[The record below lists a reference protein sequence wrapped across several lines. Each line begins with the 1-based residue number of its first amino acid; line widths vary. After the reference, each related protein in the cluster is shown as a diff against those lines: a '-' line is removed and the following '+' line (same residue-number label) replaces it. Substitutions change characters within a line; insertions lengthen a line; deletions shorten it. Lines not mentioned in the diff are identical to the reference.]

1 MRSAHRSVEIDGYGT
16 FELPAYLVRI
26 DTGSGPGWQARPPGK
41 KTRWFADGVHGDPIA
56 SFSAAQAFLRK
67 IGTPESVSPLRSREF
82 ASKQIPTGVVGVY
95 VQFKQRKGRRVRE
108 VQLLIPRPSK
118 DGPARVLYVGTELN
132 YEARLDAK
140 VAEAA
145 AIRDRFEQE
154 WRHKADD
161 ARLARVRSGRERRTT
176 SP

>member
-1 MRSAHRSVEIDGYGT
+1 MKTSSRNVEIDGYGI
-16 FELPAYLVRI
+16 FDLPAYLVRI
-26 DTGSGPGWQARPPGK
+26 DTGSGPGWQARPPGQ

-56 SFSAAQAFLRK
+56 SFSAAQVFLRK
-67 IGTPESVSPLRSREF
+67 IGAPQVVSGLRSKEF
-82 ASKQIPTGVVGVY
+82 AGKQSPTGVVGVY
-95 VQFKQRKGRRVRE
+95 LQFKQRKGRRVRE

-118 DGPARVLYVGTELN
+118 DGAARVLYVGTELN
-132 YEARLDAK
+132 YESRLDAK

-145 AIRDRFEQE
+145 AIRERFEHE
-154 WRHKADD
+154 WRRKADD